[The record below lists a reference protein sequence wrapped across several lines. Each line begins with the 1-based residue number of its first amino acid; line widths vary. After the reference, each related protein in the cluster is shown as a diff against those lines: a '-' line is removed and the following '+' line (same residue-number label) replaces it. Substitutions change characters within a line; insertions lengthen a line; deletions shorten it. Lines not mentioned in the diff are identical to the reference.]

1 MKCIGWKQQA
11 FPNQIQEPSLDV
23 EVNFF
28 IYLHVLKALHNCS
41 LYIFLRMHSASSI
54 KQKFLK
60 KWIMGLQL
68 CNSSKKNMTIME
80 RRKAIKLSADLALAS
95 VRNCTTRW
103 SRALVA
109 SASQNDDNQALLQHI
124 IGSDAAKHKK
134 ASIDVVANSTTS
146 VAKKIASKK
155 ILKRSWGIRRVR
167 KLSNGALKDP
177 PYSIAKRLVKKRTQ
191 LLKNLVPGGESM
203 DAISLIEETLDYMVW
218 LRAQVDVMRSLARA
232 SERLDGK

>member
-1 MKCIGWKQQA
+1 MLKLISSFISVYRKPYIIVRCT
-11 FPNQIQEPSLDV
+11 
-23 EVNFF
+23 FF
-28 IYLHVLKALHNCS
+28 
-41 LYIFLRMHSASSI
+41 FRMHSASSI

-68 CNSSKKNMTIME
+68 CNSSKKKMTIME

-95 VRNCTTRW
+95 VRNCKTHW

-109 SASQNDDNQALLQHI
+109 SASQNDDNKALLQHI
-124 IGSDAAKHKK
+124 VGADAVKHKK
-134 ASIDVVANSTTS
+134 ASIDVVANSPAS

-155 ILKRSWGIRRVR
+155 LLKRSRGIRRVR
-167 KLSNGALKDP
+167 KLSNGAIKDP
-177 PYSIAKRLVKKRTQ
+177 PNSIAKRLVKKRTQ

-232 SERLDGK
+232 SELLDGK